1 MTKILLIE
9 DDAGIILP
17 LSAYINKENY
27 ELKTCQD
34 GADAIEIFDDFK
46 PNLVIL
52 DINLPHRNGIE
63 ICEEIRKK
71 SNTPI
76 IVLSARDS
84 EVDKLTLF
92 ELGVDDYVAKPFS
105 ARELMA
111 RIAAVLKRVEIQK
124 KPKNNSKTLTFWPLE
139 ICAKNHTVL
148 YNQAEIIFTKTEF
161 SILEYCVR
169 NAQNVIKREAIM
181 HDVMGYENYIYD
193 RTIDTHIK
201 NIRKKLPEKI
211 SIETIRGVGYRFE
224 IIS

>member
-52 DINLPHRNGIE
+52 DINLPHRNGI
-63 ICEEIRKK
+63 CEEIRNK
-71 SNTPI
+71 SGVPI

-92 ELGVDDYVAKPFS
+92 DLGVDDYVAKPFS

-111 RIAAVLKRVEIQK
+111 RISAILKRSEIQK
-124 KPKNNSKTLTFWPLE
+124 KSKNNSKTLTF
-139 ICAKNHTVL
+139 
-148 YNQAEIIFTKTEF
+148 
-161 SILEYCVR
+161 
-169 NAQNVIKREAIM
+169 
-181 HDVMGYENYIYD
+181 
-193 RTIDTHIK
+193 
-201 NIRKKLPEKI
+201 
-211 SIETIRGVGYRFE
+211 
-224 IIS
+224 